1 MFIERSSARIRLA
14 RTLFVLLGILP
25 CAGLCV
31 WAAVRHSRF
40 HRESL
45 ERRCE
50 QVIGLPLRIGSV
62 EYVRPNAMRLRDCR
76 LSSPSG
82 AVVMASPMI
91 EVESLASELR
101 VSLGRLDCTPELA
114 RVLSGLAG
122 QWLRQPARFAVDCV
136 VDVDDF
142 SWRRRQPAD
151 PDSGPPGD
159 AASASS
165 PRARP
170 LHVECVAANGS
181 RAIRVRRRT
190 DGDAAGDEVRVVSGR
205 STEAEAGPQAT
216 QSGAAQPWES
226 IHEGRLE
233 VHGTIVEPLP
243 IAMFEPLVGLEAG
256 TVPLGE
262 EASITGTITAV
273 LDGGRS
279 SGSAQGRID
288 RIDLAAASLHLPH
301 RGAGEALM
309 AIDRLE
315 WNQGKITACECQC
328 SVSRGRLSQ
337 RLLDACV
344 TVLGCRP
351 GPAYRSLARE
361 NVRSFDD
368 VSAVVRIDS
377 AGIDLR
383 ASPGRAGSLA
393 KIQGLS
399 ILDEPLA
406 AAPLDRMAWLLSP
419 PGTVA
424 VPASKAT
431 VWLLEFFTLES
442 PIGPWNAGSS
452 GGTGTVSG
460 NQPIQAGRPL
470 RRTEF

>member
-25 CAGLCV
+25 CAGLCG

-50 QVIGLPLRIGSV
+50 QAIGLPLRIGSV

-82 AVVMASPMI
+82 VVVLAVSAI

-114 RVLSGLAG
+114 RVLAGLAG
-122 QWLRQPARFAVDCV
+122 EWLQQPARFPVDCV
-136 VDVDDF
+136 VDVEDF
-142 SWRRRQPAD
+142 SWRRRQPAATA
-151 PDSGPPGD
+151 GPPGD
-159 AASASS
+159 PASMSS
-165 PRARP
+165 RSRP

-181 RAIRVRRRT
+181 RAIRVRRHA
-190 DGDAAGDEVRVVSGR
+190 DGDVAGDEVRVVLGR
-205 STEAEAGPQAT
+205 SAGTEGGPQAT
-216 QSGAAQPWES
+216 HPDGVGPWEPVQ
-226 IHEGRLE
+226 EGGLE
-233 VHGTIVEPLP
+233 VHGTILEPLP
-243 IAMFEPLVGLEAG
+243 IAMLEPLVGLEAG
-256 TVPLGE
+256 TVPIGE
-262 EASITGTITAV
+262 DATVTGTIAAV
-273 LDGGRS
+273 LDAGRS
-279 SGSAQGRID
+279 SGSAQGRIE

-315 WNQGKITACECQC
+315 WRQGKITACELQC
-328 SVSRGRLSQ
+328 SVSRGRLGQ
-337 RLLDACV
+337 PLLDACV
-344 TVLGCRP
+344 SVLGCRP

-361 NVRSFDD
+361 DVRSFDD
-368 VSAVVRIDS
+368 LSAVVRIDS

-383 ASPGRAGSLA
+383 AAPGRSGSLA
-393 KIQGLS
+393 RIQGLS
-399 ILDEPLA
+399 ILDEPPA

-431 VWLLEFFTLES
+431 AWLLEFFTLES
-442 PIGPWNAGSS
+442 PIGPRNTGSS
-452 GGTGTVSG
+452 GGAGSVSG
-460 NQPIQAGRPL
+460 SPPAQAGRPL
-470 RRTEF
+470 RRSEF